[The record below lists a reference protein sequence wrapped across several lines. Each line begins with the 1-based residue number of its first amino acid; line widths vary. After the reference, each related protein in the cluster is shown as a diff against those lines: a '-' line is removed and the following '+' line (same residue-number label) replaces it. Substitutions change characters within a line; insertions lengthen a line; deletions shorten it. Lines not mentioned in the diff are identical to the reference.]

1 MSYEELKKICAESVP
16 EIDDISEFDEE
27 EQVRIVKDYID
38 RVPLDEKVSILEDAR
53 KNTLRRYGIEIK
65 ENNGEGSFLEKIG
78 NFINDRPSKKEE
90 VSNLLKEAF
99 AYTYVLGKEKP
110 LRSFYDKL
118 KEGEPDWLDEV
129 TKSLPYKTYVENLE
143 EAEYSFY
150 ERLDQVLN
158 GEGAKFF
165 EEGDSIFE
173 N

>member
-1 MSYEELKKICAESVP
+1 MSYEELKRICAESST

-27 EQVRIVKDYID
+27 KQVRIVKDYID
-38 RVPLDEKVSILEDAR
+38 KVPHKEKVNILEDAR

-65 ENNGEGSFLEKIG
+65 ENNGGGSFLEKIG
-78 NFINDRPSKKEE
+78 NFINKGPSKEEE
-90 VSNLLKEAF
+90 VLNLLKEAF

-118 KEGEPDWLDEV
+118 KEPDWLGEV

-143 EAEYSFY
+143 EEEYTFY

-158 GEGAKFF
+158 GEGARF
-165 EEGDSIFE
+165 
-173 N
+173 